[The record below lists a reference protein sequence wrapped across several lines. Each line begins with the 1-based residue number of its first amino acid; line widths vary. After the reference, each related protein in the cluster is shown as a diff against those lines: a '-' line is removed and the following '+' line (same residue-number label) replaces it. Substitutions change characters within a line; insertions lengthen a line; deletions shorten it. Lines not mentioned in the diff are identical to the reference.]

1 MLEIR
6 DGVLTLAFASDILQ
20 EKFNR
25 PESLDLTRKA
35 LHEALGVDLPVQA
48 VVAGGKNALPP
59 HVKPDGMV
67 AAAIQNG
74 GEIVDIQ

>member
-1 MLEIR
+1 LI
-6 DGVLTLAFASDILQ
+6 VAFASDILQ
-20 EKFNR
+20 EKFSR
-25 PESLDLTRKA
+25 PESLELTRKA

-48 VVAGGKNALPP
+48 VVVGGKNPLPS